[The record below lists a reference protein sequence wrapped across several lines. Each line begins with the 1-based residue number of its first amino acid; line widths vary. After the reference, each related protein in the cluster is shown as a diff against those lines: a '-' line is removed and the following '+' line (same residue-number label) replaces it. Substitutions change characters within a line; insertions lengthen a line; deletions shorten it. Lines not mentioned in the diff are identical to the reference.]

1 MQVNKNNL
9 NFFGCLSKDRIAE
22 NISEDKCS
30 LVKGFSENSL
40 NSKQLLDLVKYLEFF
55 SQDDSFVKSYKTQ
68 LLDNAQAV
76 SLYSLI
82 SQDFI
87 QKEQRKQYKKE
98 FILKDLNIITNPV
111 YEDNF
116 LECVDSL
123 DVANNIDLRSNTD
136 ETLINNDWHDK
147 ISLLLQATFSH
158 ILLDIYMPKQDELLG
173 LLGKELN
180 YNSLGQDFLGSVLET
195 IPSFTVANVNY
206 NLASYISQTM
216 GTNNFSTTFSA
227 AQTKLNDE
235 IIQSGKDM
243 DVVDDVLVILN
254 RKLNEIQSNGDLTP
268 EQITSM
274 SEMLTGYISS
284 LEISKSNLLDLMNLL
299 KSLTI
304 HPDANN
310 GFMVTGPSNWQA
322 SLIKL
327 EAAVVSGSSDVSGAN
342 NSGLLE
348 FFNTCM
354 NQQLRYG
361 DLAQSQQLTLQLELA
376 AIQQEWTIVSSSLR
390 ILNKIF
396 MSLAGKIKR

>member
-1 MQVNKNNL
+1 MQVNENKL
-9 NFFGCLSKDRIAE
+9 SFLGCFSKDQIVE
-22 NISEDKCS
+22 NISENKCS
-30 LVKGFSENSL
+30 LVKDFYENSL

-55 SQDDSFVKSYKTQ
+55 SQDDSFVKSYKKQ

-76 SLYSLI
+76 FLYSLV
-82 SQDFI
+82 SQDFVH
-87 QKEQRKQYKKE
+87 QEQRKQYKKE
-98 FILKDLNIITNPV
+98 FILKDLNIITNQDHQDDLLGV
-111 YEDNF
+111 I
-116 LECVDSL
+116 DSL
-123 DVANNIDLRSNTD
+123 DVANSVDIQNNVGENLID
-136 ETLINNDWHDK
+136 NDWKDK
-147 ISLLLQATFSH
+147 ISLLIQATFSY

-180 YNSLGQDFLGSVLET
+180 YNSLGQDFLGSVLEA

-227 AQTKLNDE
+227 AQTKLNNE
-235 IIQSGKDM
+235 IIQASKDI
-243 DVVDDVLVILN
+243 DVVDNVLVMLN
-254 RKLNEIQSNGDLTP
+254 QKLNEIQSNVDLTP

-274 SEMLTGYISS
+274 SEILAGYISS
-284 LEISKSNLLDLMNLL
+284 LETSKSNLLDLMNLL

-304 HPDANN
+304 QSDGSN
-310 GFMVTGPSNWQA
+310 GFKVSGPSNWQA

-327 EAAVVSGSSDVSGAN
+327 EANVVNGSSSDSGN

-354 NQQLRYG
+354 NQQLKYG

-376 AIQQEWTIVSSSLR
+376 AIQQEWTIISSSLR

-396 MSLAGKIKR
+396 MSLAREIKR